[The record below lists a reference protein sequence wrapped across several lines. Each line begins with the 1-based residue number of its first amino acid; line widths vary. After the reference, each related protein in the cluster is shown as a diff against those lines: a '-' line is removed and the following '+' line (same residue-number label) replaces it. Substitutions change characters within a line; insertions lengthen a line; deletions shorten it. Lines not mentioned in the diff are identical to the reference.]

1 MQLFERLKRLV
12 GLGSRQEARMPV
24 GSERLETTW
33 GSESAVDNV
42 PAAAVQTQGPPKGRE
57 RRSRARRPVDPN
69 TRILIIDDSATI
81 VATLR
86 KMIRQSGLATLD
98 AADAERGIEI
108 AQAEVPDLIFLD
120 IVLPGMNGFSALRQ
134 LRRDPRTSAI
144 PVIMISGNAQ
154 ATEEFYVQRIG
165 ADDFMKK
172 PFSRAE
178 IFARIERLLDEQG
191 KPRRIT
197 DLARLRGAA
206 GRDEEE
212 E

>member
-1 MQLFERLKRLV
+1 MSLLDRFKRLF
-12 GLGSRQEARMPV
+12 GGAPATADAGQSPTHRPQQN
-24 GSERLETTW
+24 GGETTE
-33 GSESAVDNV
+33 SEE
-42 PAAAVQTQGPPKGRE
+42 PAAVATRTGKE
-57 RRSRARRPVDPN
+57 RRQKSRPPVNSN
-69 TRILIIDDSATI
+69 TRVLIIDDSATI

-86 KMIRQSGLATLD
+86 KMMRQNGFVTYEAGDAESGL
-98 AADAERGIEI
+98 EV
-108 AQAEVPDLIFLD
+108 AQREVPDLIFLD

-178 IFARIERLLDEQG
+178 IFARIERLVDDEG
-191 KPRRIT
+191 VPRRLT
-197 DLARLRGAA
+197 ELARLKALREAEE
-206 GRDEEE
+206 DE
-212 E
+212 

>member
-1 MQLFERLKRLV
+1 MSLLDRFKRLF
-12 GLGSRQEARMPV
+12 GGGTGAPA
-24 GSERLETTW
+24 TT
-33 GSESAVDNV
+33 
-42 PAAAVQTQGPPKGRE
+42 AAASRSTEEATDAEASNPAVIRTGKE
-57 RRSRARRPVDPN
+57 RRRKERPPINPN

-86 KMIRQSGLATLD
+86 KMLRQNGFATFE
-98 AADAERGIEI
+98 AGDAEAGLEI
-108 AQAEVPDLIFLD
+108 AQRERPDLVFLD

-134 LRRDPRTSAI
+134 LRRDPRTNAI

-178 IFARIERLLDEQG
+178 IFARIERLLDDDGTPQRVTE
-191 KPRRIT
+191 
-197 DLARLRGAA
+197 LARQRALRGE
-206 GRDEEE
+206 DEDEDE
-212 E
+212 